1 MANKNVHSIYVYV
14 RITNDQD
21 EIPLNLLIEGV
32 KTPMVFETE
41 AEAYKME
48 STVQEALYKSKVKG
62 KLLKFTNRHCV
73 KDIE

>member
-1 MANKNVHSIYVYV
+1 MPNKNLHAMYMYV
-14 RITNDQD
+14 RITNNQD
-21 EIPLNLLIEGV
+21 EVPLSLFINGV
-32 KTPMVFETE
+32 KTLMVFETE